1 MKQLLLLSTL
11 FLFAV
16 QTTWAQTSKTI
27 EGVAIDSK
35 GVPLPDGTK
44 EITFNIYD
52 SIDGDTP
59 LWSEQQTVAIKDG
72 RFSASLGGV
81 NSLELPE
88 NKTYWLG
95 MKVGEG
101 KELSPRLELNLGAND
116 EIAQNAA
123 LVGNT
128 LDMAYDEGGAGLGG
142 TITADAGAVN
152 IAGPDGLT
160 VNGSVGIGTTSPNAP
175 LQVANYLNFANG
187 DATSFSL
194 GLNAGKVNTGAGN
207 SFMGNSAGLNNTT
220 GVSNVAIGRA
230 ALQTNVTGSRNMAI
244 GTFALFANT
253 GTGNVAIG
261 KSAMSSNSTG
271 SSNVG
276 LGESALGS
284 NLTGI
289 NNMAIGTNS
298 LLNTTGSNNIGIGTE
313 ALKTNISGAA
323 NTGIGTSALKAASS
337 SGNVAIGFQTGQL
350 VTSGFNNQLLGYQAG
365 DNITTGSNNLIIGYN
380 VDAPSATADNQMSI
394 GNIIFGTNIDGTQ
407 TTISTG
413 NIGIGTT
420 TPGAK
425 LDIAGQ
431 VKITGGSPGAGK
443 VLTSDVTG
451 LASWQTPSGGGSSI
465 ADADNDT
472 KIQTEESTDED
483 KIRFDTAGSE
493 RMIIDEAGNVGIGEP
508 SPAARLVVRS
518 TTETNII
525 EAYNDGTGAATG
537 IVFRVERE
545 TGDVYAAGVFNSGG
559 ADVAEYVNTTDT
571 VEPGDV
577 IEIDPDNPGQFRKA
591 REALSPLVAGIIT
604 TDPGVVLGGNSIRGK
619 SGDDHPAVALAG
631 RVPVKVMAKF
641 GAVEIGD
648 LLVSSPFPGYAMKC
662 AEPRECVGAIIGKI
676 MVQVMLR

>member
-1 MKQLLLLSTL
+1 MSLTNTNST
-11 FLFAV
+11 
-16 QTTWAQTSKTI
+16 TSAR
-27 EGVAIDSK
+27 G
-35 GVPLPDGTK
+35 
-44 EITFNIYD
+44 F
-52 SIDGDTP
+52 
-59 LWSEQQTVAIKDG
+59 
-72 RFSASLGGV
+72 
-81 NSLELPE
+81 
-88 NKTYWLG
+88 
-95 MKVGEG
+95 
-101 KELSPRLELNLGAND
+101 ELSP
-116 EIAQNAA
+116 
-123 LVGNT
+123 T
-128 LDMAYDEGGAGLGG
+128 MK
-142 TITADAGAVN
+142 
-152 IAGPDGLT
+152 
-160 VNGSVGIGTTSPNAP
+160 GS
-175 LQVANYLNFANG
+175 
-187 DATSFSL
+187 
-194 GLNAGKVNTGAGN
+194 
-207 SFMGNSAGLNNTT
+207 
-220 GVSNVAIGRA
+220 
-230 ALQTNVTGSRNMAI
+230 
-244 GTFALFANT
+244 
-253 GTGNVAIG
+253 
-261 KSAMSSNSTG
+261 
-271 SSNVG
+271 
-276 LGESALGS
+276 
-284 NLTGI
+284 
-289 NNMAIGTNS
+289 
-298 LLNTTGSNNIGIGTE
+298 
-313 ALKTNISGAA
+313 SGAA
-323 NTGIGTSALKAASS
+323 GIGINPQLDPVSNASVMYGVLNLVSATNSAFNITNMQANRYQVRTNASYSGSITTADGLFMATPSFLGSTPSIVNGLKIANQGVTGVTNAYGLFIETQSGATNNYAAVFQG
-337 SGNVAIGFQTGQL
+337 GNV
-350 VTSGFNNQLLGYQAG
+350 
-365 DNITTGSNNLIIGYN
+365 
-380 VDAPSATADNQMSI
+380 
-394 GNIIFGTNIDGTQ
+394 
-407 TTISTG
+407 
-413 NIGIGTT
+413 GIGTT
-420 TPGAK
+420 TPSTA
-425 LDIAGQ
+425 LEVAGQ